1 MGENVVM
8 LKLIRPDLI
17 LIVGSDAISLFD
29 YFEVEELHG
38 LNKKDCIQRINEG
51 GTYIDGMCN
60 LIPDSLNENLYYF
73 IFINLKAI
81 SDIDFKNYGLIFHE
95 ATHYCFEKYWYGNFD
110 SDQEKEEIL
119 ITEAE
124 NLGIDIYK
132 IISNI

>member
-1 MGENVVM
+1 M
-8 LKLIRPDLI
+8 LKLVRPDLI

-60 LIPDSLNENLYYF
+60 LIPDSFTENLYYF

-81 SDIDFKNYGLIFHE
+81 SDIDVKNYGLIFHE
-95 ATHYCFEKYWYGNFD
+95 STHYCFEKYWYGNFE

-132 IISNI
+132 IIANI